1 MTPKR
6 VVPRTVTLIG
16 HGQEMATARGQAS
29 APAQASPSQP
39 ISAFRREHAYVLL
52 GDPGSGKT
60 TEFEQEAEADGCI
73 CLAARRFLRD
83 ARHRPE
89 WRHKTLFIDGL
100 DEVRAGG
107 GSPPKHLDDIL
118 VELQALDRPRVR
130 ISCRASAWLAG
141 NDEDEVRSVPGY
153 ENLPLLLLDPLTEA
167 NAMELLAE
175 HGVRDPDKFL
185 ATAHDRGLGEL
196 LDHPLTLRLLAKAFS
211 AGDRWPKSRLET
223 FEMACSELAKEEN
236 PQHGAART
244 VPIGLDDKISA
255 ASRLAAF
262 FLIGGKERVAA
273 VGTSNADTHA
283 QMSLRLDEIPAKALF
298 GEGVDALPAVL
309 GTRLFSSAHAPGA
322 LVPVHRS
329 VAEHLAAKHLHER
342 IEGGVPPGRVLALIA
357 GADGVVVPSLRGL
370 AAWLATLNSDAR
382 PRLVEQVPVDV
393 LTSGDPTVL
402 PQDQKRRLLQALA
415 RLPRHRALVLR
426 RTSPAVRS
434 ALTGPETTAFL
445 RSCIAE
451 PDPSDSVQSVV
462 EFLLEGLASE
472 PSSHRAFSVRE
483 AVAVARDD
491 RWWFAVRKQALAL
504 ALRIAEHDEEFG
516 LLQALLKD
524 VSAERVADSHQE
536 LRAGLIKGLY
546 PRRIGPSEIRQFL
559 PRTIMSTL
567 GWHLSHTL
575 ADKTEDA
582 HLPDLLDALCGLD
595 RDQADA
601 DYPTPFGGIGEEQFV
616 QLLERG
622 LRQHGDKVDVPR
634 LYDWLSVRPEPSRLR
649 RATSPVEPWLSTR
662 PDVRRS
668 LLREHVRRDMQL
680 SGDGQRGSG
689 EVHAHMRMNA
699 LLLVFPPD
707 EAARICLDEAVAAAA
722 TLPDHARRHIE
733 MHVNFRTLALRPP
746 SGATSD
752 YALTKADEVE
762 RLRSRLR
769 DHPELVQYVE
779 RLVEREAQM
788 RQAHAAQ
795 EAQMRQAHAV
805 RDGPYREGVRQA
817 VRERRKLL
825 CERNARPELV
835 YEVAVAYLGIK
846 PMEPSLKPVERLRQ
860 WLSED
865 SADDGDDVSEAVEAA
880 LGTLSR
886 VPSESDVPSLARLLE
901 FDRKGKMW
909 PTAYPFL
916 AGLDHLGRRRGAI
929 PGSFGDDRIRSALGL
944 HYLTVVM
951 DKGLPRWVDALL
963 DAKPKLATEVF
974 VKVLEAQIRGRGDY
988 EEHHLFLLENRHADL
1003 LGEIVP
1009 RLLDA
1014 FPVRGTKRHLAELRG
1029 VLEVALRNLPRDE
1042 LRPLVERRLSFDS
1055 MDAAQRAFWL
1065 GTAVRTWPRQ
1075 SVGRALGFLADKRDV
1090 TVGQLADA
1098 WATGRGDTQF
1108 SPGGAGVGGA
1118 FLLARQFGSR
1128 WPPEW
1133 LSRSSLAEIQARA
1146 RIVSDQEDVH
1156 DRVSKLVR
1164 RCIQYLAGEPEPSAS
1179 GALRRLTG
1187 DPALASWRNELERAR
1202 EEQRELRREA
1212 THHPPSLREIADVL
1226 SGGPPANA
1234 GDLAEVVADQLRR
1247 LKEEIRDGNT
1257 DGWKLFWNVD
1267 GHGRPTAMKPE
1278 LSCGHALLDL
1288 LRPRLESMQVDVQ
1301 PEAHYAEGK
1310 RADIRA
1316 SAPGGVPAVPVEIKK
1331 SSSRDLWSAAEA
1343 QLIDRYA
1350 RDPAS
1355 GGHGV
1360 YLVLWSGECMVP
1372 TTGRRPKSPDE
1383 LARRLREQL
1392 SPAQR
1397 RHVCVIVIDIDRP

>member
-6 VVPRTVTLIG
+6 VVPRTVTLVVRE
-16 HGQEMATARGQAS
+16 QEVATASAQAS

-39 ISAFRREHAYVLL
+39 ISAFRHERAYVLL

-73 CLAARRFLRD
+73 CLPARRFLRD
-83 ARHRPE
+83 AGRWPE
-89 WRHKTLFIDGL
+89 WRRRTLFIDGL

-107 GSPPKHLDDIL
+107 GSPHKHLDDIL
-118 VELQALDRPRVR
+118 AKLQALDRPRVR

-141 NDEDEVRSVPGY
+141 SDEDGVRSLAGY
-153 ENLPLLLLDPLTEA
+153 ESLPLLLLDPLTED
-167 NAMELLAE
+167 NAKELLAK
-175 HGVRDPDKFL
+175 HGVRDPGEFL
-185 ATAHDRGLGEL
+185 TTARDRGLSEL
-196 LDHPLTLRLLAKAFS
+196 LDHPLTLRLLAQAFA
-211 AGDRWPKSRLET
+211 AGNRWPKSRLET

-236 PQHGAART
+236 PQHSGAHA
-244 VPIGLDDKISA
+244 VPVGLDDKVSA
-255 ASRLAAF
+255 AGCLAAL
-262 FLIGGKERVAA
+262 FLVGGKERIAA
-273 VGTSNADTHA
+273 AGAWNADAHA
-283 QMSLRLDEIPAKALF
+283 RTSLRLDEIPAKARPN
-298 GEGVDALPAVL
+298 EGMDALAAAL

-329 VAEHLAAKHLHER
+329 LAEHLAAKHLHER
-342 IEGGVPPGRVLALIA
+342 IEEGVPSGRVLALLA
-357 GADGVVVPSLRGL
+357 GADGAVVPSLRGL
-370 AAWLATLNSDAR
+370 AAWLATLNPDAR
-382 PRLVEQVPVDV
+382 ARLVEQVPVDM

-402 PQDQKRRLLQALA
+402 PRDQKRRLLQALA

-434 ALTGPETTAFL
+434 ALTGPATTAFL

-451 PDPSDSVQSVV
+451 PDPSGSVQSVV

-472 PSSHRAFSVRE
+472 PSPHRAFSVRE

-491 RWWFAVRKQALAL
+491 RWRPAARKQALAL

-516 LLQALLKD
+516 RLRAMLKD
-524 VSAERVADSHQE
+524 VSAGHVEDSSQE
-536 LRAGLIKGLY
+536 LRARLIEGLY
-546 PRRIGPSEIRQFL
+546 PHRIGPSEIRQFL
-559 PRTIMSTL
+559 PPTIVSTL
-567 GWHLSHTL
+567 RWHLSRAL
-575 ADKTEDA
+575 ANKTEDA
-582 HLPDLLDALCGLD
+582 DLPDLLDTLCGLD
-595 RDQADA
+595 RDQADV
-601 DYPTPFGGIGEEQFV
+601 DYPTPFGGIGEEEFV
-616 QLLERG
+616 QLLDRG
-622 LRQHGDKVDVPR
+622 LGLHGDKVDVPR
-634 LYDWLSVRPEPSRLR
+634 LYDWLLVHPKPSRLHR
-649 RATSPVEPWLSTR
+649 TTSPVEPWLSTR
-662 PDVRRS
+662 PEVRRS
-668 LLREHVRRDMQL
+668 LLREHVRRDIQL
-680 SGDGQRGSG
+680 SGDAQRGSG

-707 EAARICLDEAVAAAA
+707 EAARICLNEAVAAAA
-722 TLPDHARRHIE
+722 TSPDHARRHIE

-752 YALTKADEVE
+752 ALTKADEVE

-779 RLVEREAQM
+779 RLVERED
-788 RQAHAAQ
+788 
-795 EAQMRQAHAV
+795 QMRQAHAV
-805 RDGPYREGVRQA
+805 REAPYRDGVRQA
-817 VRERRKLL
+817 VQKRRNLL
-825 CERNARPELV
+825 HKDNARPEFV
-835 YEVAVAYLGIK
+835 QEVAVAYLGIK
-846 PMEPSLKPVERLRQ
+846 PMEPSMEPVERLRQ
-860 WLSED
+860 WLSEGSGD
-865 SADDGDDVSEAVEAA
+865 DDGDNVSEAVEAA
-880 LGTLSR
+880 LGALSR
-886 VPSESDVPSLARLLE
+886 VPSESDVPSLARLIE
-901 FDRKGKMW
+901 FDREGKMW
-909 PTAYPFL
+909 RTAYPFL

-974 VKVLEAQIRGRGDY
+974 VKVLKAQIRGRFDY

-1065 GTAVRTWPRQ
+1065 GTALRMWPRRFA
-1075 SVGRALGFLADKRDV
+1075 GHALGFLADKREV

-1098 WATGRGDTQF
+1098 WATGSGDTQF
-1108 SPGGAGVGGA
+1108 SPRGAGVGGA

-1133 LSRSSLAEIQARA
+1133 PSRSSLAELQARA

-1156 DRVSKLVR
+1156 DRVSKLVG
-1164 RCIQYLAGEPEPSAS
+1164 RCIRYLAGEPGPSAS
-1179 GALRRLTG
+1179 GALRRLAG
-1187 DPALASWRNELERAR
+1187 DPALASWRNELDRAR

-1257 DGWKLFWNVD
+1257 NGWKLFWNVD
-1267 GHGRPTAMKPE
+1267 GHGRPTTMKPE
-1278 LSCGHALLDL
+1278 PSCALALLDL
-1288 LRPRLESMQVDVQ
+1288 LRPRIESMQIDIQ

-1316 SAPGGVPAVPVEIKK
+1316 SAPGGVPAIAVEIKK
-1331 SSSRDLWSAAEA
+1331 SRSRDLWSAAED

-1383 LARRLREQL
+1383 LAERLREQL

-1397 RHVCVIVIDIDRP
+1397 RRVRVIVIDIDRP

>member
-6 VVPRTVTLIG
+6 VVPRTVTLVG
-16 HGQEMATARGQAS
+16 HGHEVATASGQAS
-29 APAQASPSQP
+29 APAQASPPQP
-39 ISAFRREHAYVLL
+39 ISAFRHERAYVLL

-60 TEFEQEAEADGCI
+60 TEFEQEAEAEGCI
-73 CLAARRFLRD
+73 CLPARRFLRD
-83 ARHRPE
+83 AGRPPE
-89 WRHKTLFIDGL
+89 WLHKTLFIDGL

-107 GSPPKHLDDIL
+107 GSLHKHLDDIL
-118 VELQALDRPRVR
+118 ARLQALDRPPVR

-141 NDEDEVRSVPGY
+141 SDENEVRSLPGY

-167 NAMELLAE
+167 NANKLLAE
-175 HGVRDPDKFL
+175 HGVLDPDDFL
-185 ATAHDRGLGEL
+185 ATARNRDLSEL
-196 LDHPLTLRLLAKAFS
+196 LDHPLTLRLLAKAFG
-211 AGDRWPKSRLET
+211 AGNRWPKSRLET
-223 FEMACSELAKEEN
+223 FEMACTELAKEEN
-236 PQHGAART
+236 PQHGAASR
-244 VPIGLDDKISA
+244 VPVGLDDKISA
-255 ASRLAAF
+255 ASRLAA
-262 FLIGGKERVAA
+262 LIMIGGKERIAA
-273 VGTSNADTHA
+273 VGAWNADAHA
-283 QMSLRLDEIPAKALF
+283 RTSLRLEEIPAKALSD
-298 GEGVDALPAVL
+298 EGTDALAAAL
-309 GTRLFSSAHAPGA
+309 STRLFSSAHIPGA

-342 IEGGVPPGRVLALIA
+342 IEEGVPPSRVLALLA
-357 GADGVVVPSLRGL
+357 GADGAVVPSLRGL
-370 AAWLATLNSDAR
+370 AAWLATLNPDAR
-382 PRLVEQVPVDV
+382 ASLVEQVPVDM

-402 PQDQKRRLLQALA
+402 PQGQKRRLLQALA
-415 RLPRHRALVLR
+415 RLPRYRTLVLR

-451 PDPSDSVQSVV
+451 PDPSGSVQSVV
-462 EFLLEGLASE
+462 EFLFEGLASE
-472 PSSHRAFSVRE
+472 PSPHRSFSVRE

-491 RWWFAVRKQALAL
+491 RWWPAARKQALAL
-504 ALRIAEHDEEFG
+504 ALRIAEYDEEVD
-516 LLQALLKD
+516 LLQAMLKD
-524 VSAERVADSHQE
+524 LSAGRVEDSSQE
-536 LRAGLIKGLY
+536 LRARLIEGLY
-546 PRRIGPSEIRQFL
+546 PHRIGPSEIRQFL
-559 PRTIMSTL
+559 PRTIGPGL
-567 GWHLSHTL
+567 DLSRML

-582 HLPDLLDALCGLD
+582 DIPDLLDALCGLD
-595 RDQADA
+595 QDQADA
-601 DYPTPFGGIGEEQFV
+601 DYPTPFGGIGEEEFV
-616 QLLERG
+616 QLLDRG
-622 LRQHGDKVDVPR
+622 LLQHGDKVGVPR
-634 LYDWLSVRPEPSRLR
+634 LYDWLSVHPEPSRLR
-649 RATSPVEPWLSTR
+649 RTTSPVEPWLSTR
-662 PDVRRS
+662 LHVRRA
-668 LLREHVRRDMQL
+668 LLKEHVRRDVQL
-680 SGDGQRGSG
+680 SGDAQCGSG

-699 LLLVFPPD
+699 LLLVFPPNQ
-707 EAARICLDEAVAAAA
+707 AARICLDEAVAAAA
-722 TLPDHARRHIE
+722 TSPDHARRHIE

-746 SGATSD
+746 SGATSN

-779 RLVEREAQM
+779 RLAERED
-788 RQAHAAQ
+788 
-795 EAQMRQAHAV
+795 QMRQAHAV
-805 RDGPYREGVRQA
+805 REAPYRDDVRQA
-817 VRERRKLL
+817 VRERRNLL
-825 CERNARPELV
+825 HERNACPEFAQ
-835 YEVAVAYLGIK
+835 EVAVAYLGIK

-865 SADDGDDVSEAVEAA
+865 SDDDGDDVSEAVEAA

-901 FDRKGKMW
+901 FDREGKMW
-909 PTAYPFL
+909 RTAYSFL
-916 AGLDHLGRRRGAI
+916 AGLDHLGRRQGAI
-929 PGSFGDDRIRSALGL
+929 PESFDDDRIRSALGL

-951 DKGLPRWVDALL
+951 DKGLPRWVGVLL
-963 DAKPKLATEVF
+963 DAKPQLAAEVL
-974 VKVLEAQIRGRGDY
+974 VKVLKARIRGRCDY
-988 EEHHLFLLENRHADL
+988 EEHHLFSLADRHADL
-1003 LGEIVP
+1003 LREVVP

-1014 FPVRGTKRHLAELRG
+1014 FPVRGTKRHLAKLRRM
-1029 VLEVALRNLPRDE
+1029 LEVALPHLPRNE

-1055 MDAAQRAFWL
+1055 MDAAQRAFLL
-1065 GTAVRTWPRQ
+1065 GTALRMWPRRF
-1075 SVGRALGFLADKRDV
+1075 VGRALGFLADKRDV
-1090 TVGQLADA
+1090 TVDQLADA
-1098 WATGRGDTQF
+1098 WATGSGGTQF
-1108 SPGGAGVGGA
+1108 SPRGAGVGGA
-1118 FLLARQFGSR
+1118 FLLVRQFGSR
-1128 WPPEW
+1128 WSPEW
-1133 LSRSSLAEIQARA
+1133 LSRSSLAEIHAGRA
-1146 RIVSDQEDVH
+1146 FAVPDQEDVH
-1156 DRVSKLVR
+1156 KKTSKLVG

-1179 GALRRLTG
+1179 GALRRLAG

-1202 EEQRELRREA
+1202 DEQRELRREA

-1234 GDLAEVVADQLRR
+1234 GDLAEVVVDQLRR

-1278 LSCGHALLDL
+1278 PSCRDALLDL
-1288 LRPRLESMQVDVQ
+1288 LRPRLEPMQIDVQ

-1331 SSSRDLWSAAEA
+1331 SCSRDLWSAAED

-1383 LARRLREQL
+1383 LALRLREQL

-1397 RHVCVIVIDIDRP
+1397 RRVRVIVIDINRP